1 MSRVQ
6 GYLLTPIAI
15 ASMLKDRRLAD
26 VGIAASGATDAGIIE
41 PNQDPAETI
50 KKDRKGGNSLTF
62 FEF

>member
-1 MSRVQ
+1 MAGDGVNDA
-6 GYLLTPIAI
+6 LA
-15 ASMLKDRRLAD
+15 LKKAD
-26 VGIAASGATDAGIIE
+26 AGIAASGATDAGIIE